1 MGYRYSDDGI
11 IVVRLSIEIYAES
24 LLFLQLN
31 LIMSSLQLTNIGQLV
46 SYNSKI
52 SGMETLEKIQ
62 IAIDDGIITE
72 IGNKVNDADR
82 HIDCKGKLITPGF
95 VDSHTHP
102 VFLNGREDE
111 FAMRLKGTTYKEIAT
126 KGGGIINSVND
137 VRNASQRELFD
148 RVFSRM
154 NRFLSVGTTTIECK
168 SGYGLNTES
177 EIKSLKVIDEV
188 NNSHKIDM
196 VATFMGAHA
205 IPVEFI
211 DDPDEYVKLIC
222 DEMLPAVARQGIAKF
237 NDVFCEN
244 GYFNIE
250 QARMILSEG
259 ANKGLVPRLHAEE
272 FENSGSAE
280 LAAEL
285 GAVSADHLMN
295 VNDVGIEAISAAGVI
310 ATLLPGTT
318 FFLGSSNYAP
328 YKRLENAGVN
338 IALATDYNPGSCYI
352 HSMPFIIALACIFM
366 KMDVMSA
373 LKAATFMSA
382 KSLQLEDKIGSI
394 EVGKQADMVIWDLE
408 RIVQIP
414 YNVSNHP
421 IRNVIKSGELIF

>member
-1 MGYRYSDDGI
+1 MD
-11 IVVRLSIEIYAES
+11 S
-24 LLFLQLN
+24 LK
-31 LIMSSLQLTNIGQLV
+31 LINIGQLV
-46 SYNSKI
+46 TFDSE
-52 SGMETLEKIQ
+52 MDEMVALEQVEVVIEGTQ
-62 IAIDDGIITE
+62 FTE
-72 IGNKVNDADR
+72 VGKNLGDADQ
-82 HIDCKGKLITPGF
+82 ILDCRGKLVTPGF
-95 VDSHTHP
+95 VDPHTHP
-102 VFLNGREDE
+102 VFLNSREDE
-111 FAMRLKGTTYKEIAT
+111 FAMRLQGATYEEIA
-126 KGGGIINSVND
+126 KAGGGIVNSIND
-137 VRNASQRELFD
+137 VRSASESVLIS
-148 RVFSRM
+148 RVSARM
-154 NRFLSVGTTTIECK
+154 DRFLSLGTTTVECK

-177 EIKSLKVIDEV
+177 ELKSLKVIDEV
-188 NNSHKIDM
+188 NNNHKIDM

-211 DDPDEYVKLIC
+211 DDPDGYVKLIC

-259 ANKGLVPRLHAEE
+259 ANRGLASRMHAEE

-285 GAVSADHLMN
+285 SAVSADHLMN
-295 VNDVGIEAISAAGVI
+295 VNDVGIEAIAEAGVI

>member
-1 MGYRYSDDGI
+1 MD
-11 IVVRLSIEIYAES
+11 S
-24 LLFLQLN
+24 LK
-31 LIMSSLQLTNIGQLV
+31 LINIGQLV
-46 SYNSKI
+46 TFDSE
-52 SGMETLEKIQ
+52 MDEMVALEQ
-62 IAIDDGIITE
+62 VEVAIEGTQFTE
-72 IGNKVNDADR
+72 VGKNLGDADQ
-82 HIDCKGKLITPGF
+82 ILDCRGKLVTPGF
-95 VDSHTHP
+95 VDPHTHP
-102 VFLNGREDE
+102 VFLNSREDE
-111 FAMRLKGTTYKEIAT
+111 FAMRLQGATYEEIA
-126 KGGGIINSVND
+126 KAGGGIVNSIND
-137 VRNASQRELFD
+137 VRSASESVLIS
-148 RVFSRM
+148 RVSARM
-154 NRFLSVGTTTIECK
+154 DRFLSLGTTTVECK

-177 EIKSLKVIDEV
+177 ELKSLKVIDEV
-188 NNSHKIDM
+188 NNNHKIDM

-211 DDPDEYVKLIC
+211 EDPEEYVKLIC

-259 ANKGLVPRLHAEE
+259 ANRGLASRMHAEE

-285 GAVSADHLMN
+285 SAVSADHLMN
-295 VNDVGIEAISAAGVI
+295 VNDVGIEAIAEAGVI

>member
-1 MGYRYSDDGI
+1 
-11 IVVRLSIEIYAES
+11 
-24 LLFLQLN
+24 
-31 LIMSSLQLTNIGQLV
+31 
-46 SYNSKI
+46 
-52 SGMETLEKIQ
+52 
-62 IAIDDGIITE
+62 
-72 IGNKVNDADR
+72 
-82 HIDCKGKLITPGF
+82 
-95 VDSHTHP
+95 
-102 VFLNGREDE
+102 
-111 FAMRLKGTTYKEIAT
+111 
-126 KGGGIINSVND
+126 
-137 VRNASQRELFD
+137 
-148 RVFSRM
+148 
-154 NRFLSVGTTTIECK
+154 
-168 SGYGLNTES
+168 
-177 EIKSLKVIDEV
+177 
-188 NNSHKIDM
+188 M

-211 DDPDEYVKLIC
+211 DDSDEYVKLIC

-259 ANKGLVPRLHAEE
+259 ANRGLAPRLHAEE

-285 GAVSADHLMN
+285 SAVSADHLMN
-295 VNDVGIEAISAAGVI
+295 VNDVGIEAIAEAGVI

-328 YKRLENAGVN
+328 YKRLKNAGVN
-338 IALATDYNPGSCYI
+338 VALATDYNPGSCYI

-382 KSLQLEDKIGSI
+382 KSLQLEDEIGSI
-394 EVGKQADMVIWDLE
+394 EIGKQADMVIWDLE